1 MEEKIFS
8 GSLDSDENPTLFT
21 RFFLIALLT
30 TFTGWLAYTV
40 LSLPDIYTGLIK
52 TVNEHLPS
60 SGVQHPIT
68 AVLLNFRAYD
78 TLLELSVLLI
88 ALSGVW
94 SLALPS
100 ERIEAEP
107 GPVLNFM
114 VRVLIPFMF
123 MVSGYLL
130 WIGAHA
136 PGGAFQAG
144 SVLAAAG
151 VLLLLA
157 GWRLPGNFSGWP
169 LRAGLTMGLLIF
181 IATGT
186 AMLLIGNRFL
196 EFPASIAG
204 NLILSIEAAATIS
217 IGITLAALFRGGHP
231 DIPQ

>member
-8 GSLDSDENPTLFT
+8 GSLDSAENPTLFT
-21 RFFLIALLT
+21 RFILIALLT
-30 TFTGWLAYTV
+30 TFTGCLAYTV
-40 LSLPDIYTGLIK
+40 LSLPNLNTGLIK

-60 SGVQHPIT
+60 SGVQHPVT

-78 TLLELSVLLI
+78 TLLEMSVLLI

-107 GPVLNFM
+107 GPVLSFM
-114 VRVLIPFMF
+114 VRALIPLMF

-130 WIGAHA
+130 WIGDHA

-144 SVLAAAG
+144 SILAASG

-169 LRAGLTMGLLIF
+169 LRAGLTLGLLI
-181 IATGT
+181 AC
-186 AMLLIGNRFL
+186 
-196 EFPASIAG
+196 
-204 NLILSIEAAATIS
+204 
-217 IGITLAALFRGGHP
+217 
-231 DIPQ
+231 